1 MTKIIIKRNAD
12 NKFCTKAETRQLGK
26 AGRLARMF
34 AKSNGKPNSKPKGDY
49 KGLRTEITFSTTEI
63 DYKPISGGKSGIH
76 TVRAKEKIKRGCREL
91 IWI

>member
-1 MTKIIIKRNAD
+1 MARIIIKRNAD
-12 NKFCTKAETRQLGK
+12 KFCTKSEPRNLGK
-26 AGRLARMF
+26 SGRLARMY

-91 IWI
+91 IRI